1 MPVTFIDIERQK
13 NWRIGVLFFF
23 LVFLYFLFA
32 FILVQL
38 VVAFLPGS
46 EIFFVGAKLKYV
58 AAISA
63 LALTISVVHFGISG
77 YTAVDRV
84 VEQVRALAPDP
95 DDGVHRQLINVMD
108 EISIASGSRKQIQCL
123 VIPTLSLNAL
133 AVSDLKGRAL
143 IAITEGLL
151 SRLTREQIEAVMAHE
166 MYHVLSGD
174 CLDASVA
181 TSLFGLYASAAE
193 GLKEAV
199 AQDFR
204 VIPFLILFWVLNSL
218 GMIVT
223 MFISREREYRADAG
237 AVRMTRNPLALAEAL
252 NLISGRWT
260 GAGCIHEGLEMLCI
274 SSPSPDIH
282 DQTEGWWSDLMS
294 THPPLVKRI
303 DILLRMARVS
313 PSALDRKGRTRTAY
327 QPEAE
332 TLYYALDPEN
342 VWIGPFRVTELTAF
356 PWFSA
361 ATMLSAQP
369 GGDVEVAETMT
380 VADLVLDR
388 NPAEGRGGVI
398 MSCSSCRQP
407 LRKESCAQTT
417 VHRCVLC
424 QGVLVD
430 NDRIFRILARRE
442 ITCGERTKALLLAV
456 TADSQRS
463 LSIRKLRLRERKT
476 IPFARCPRCGRE
488 MFRSFYSYAFLI
500 ELDKCSICKVTWFDA
515 DELEMLQCLIENK
528 LPETAS
534 DHIGRPQP

>member
-13 NWRIGVLFFF
+13 SWRIGVLFFF
-23 LVFLYFLFA
+23 LFFLYFLFA
-32 FILVQL
+32 FIVVQT
-38 VVAFLPGS
+38 VVVFLPGS
-46 EIFFVGAKLKYV
+46 ESFFIGAKLKYV

-84 VEQVRALAPDP
+84 VEQVRAVAPDP

-108 EISIASGSRKQIQCL
+108 EIYIASGGRKQIQCV

-133 AVSDLKGRAL
+133 AVSDLEGRAL

-151 SRLTREQIEAVMAHE
+151 SRLTRDQIEAVMAHE
-166 MYHVLSGD
+166 VYHVLSND
-174 CLDASVA
+174 CLEASVA
-181 TSLFGLYASAAE
+181 TSLFGLYAAAVE
-193 GLKEAV
+193 GLKETV
-199 AQDFR
+199 AQDLR
-204 VIPFLILFWVLNSL
+204 VMPFLILFWVLNSL
-218 GMIVT
+218 AMIMT

-260 GAGCIHEGLEMLCI
+260 GAGFIHEGLEMLCI
-274 SSPSPDIH
+274 SSPVSDIR
-282 DQTEGWWSDLMS
+282 DETEGWWSDLMS

-313 PSALDRKGRTRTAY
+313 PSALDRKRQLRTVYRT
-327 QPEAE
+327 EAE
-332 TLYYALDPEN
+332 TLYYALDPDN
-342 VWIGPFRVTELTAF
+342 VWIGPFRVTELTTF

-361 ATMLSAQP
+361 ATVLSTQP
-369 GGDVEVAETMT
+369 EGDVKAAETLT
-380 VADLVLDR
+380 VADIVRDR
-388 NPAEGRGGVI
+388 NPGQGRGDAI
-398 MSCSSCRQP
+398 MSCPSCRQS
-407 LRKESCAQTT
+407 LRTESCAQTT

-442 ITCGERTKALLLAV
+442 ITCGERIRTLLRAV
-456 TADSQRS
+456 TADGQRS
-463 LSIRKLRLRERKT
+463 LSIRKQRLRERKT
-476 IPFARCPRCGRE
+476 APFARCPRCGRE

-500 ELDKCSICKVTWFDA
+500 ELDKCSMCRITWFDA
-515 DELEMLQCLIENK
+515 DELDMLQCLIENK
-528 LPETAS
+528 LMETEADHS
-534 DHIGRPQP
+534 DR